1 MILDVQVLRDG
12 TPESVAQILAEHLN
26 AEIGA
31 DDYGNPAIRL
41 DTGTVVTARLGYD
54 RTVVYAE
61 VRSPDRALADRVY
74 GILEARTAW
83 PIALVDSTDDHP
95 EDVTLRERR

>member
-1 MILDVQVLRDG
+1 MILDVHVLRDG
-12 TPESVAQILAEHLN
+12 TPAAVAQILAEHLD

-31 DDYGNPAIRL
+31 DEYGNPAIRL
-41 DTGTVVTARLGYD
+41 DTGTIVTARLGYD
-54 RTVVYAE
+54 RTVAFAE
-61 VRSPDRALADRVY
+61 VRSPDRDLADRVY
-74 GILEARTAW
+74 EILEAHTAW